1 MSVSR
6 KCDFCG
12 KEFGFGTKVTLGL
25 SGTVHNDF
33 NISPFR
39 QYTGEYDIC
48 IDCIKK
54 VQNILNCQE
63 GISNN
68 AD

>member
-1 MSVSR
+1 MKIT
-6 KCDFCG
+6 KCDICG
-12 KEFGFGTKVTLGL
+12 KEFNFGTKVTLGL
-25 SGTVHNDF
+25 SDTVHNDF

-39 QYTGEYDIC
+39 KWTGEYDIC

-54 VQNILNCQE
+54 VRNILNCQE